1 MKTYKVTFTETIQ
14 AESEDEAY
22 GLLLEYLDSCVRF
35 DDVSPFNFEE
45 QESKS

>member
-1 MKTYKVTFTETIQ
+1 
-14 AESEDEAY
+14 
-22 GLLLEYLDSCVRF
+22 LLEYLDSCVRF